1 MKKLLVIAMMVMGM
15 SMYFTSCG
23 NSGKGVQSAN
33 DTVSTDSVAADTV
46 ANDTVVADSVAADTV
61 VAKK

>member
-15 SMYFTSCG
+15 SMAFTSCG
-23 NSGKGVQSAN
+23 NSGKGVQPAN

-46 ANDTVVADSVAADTV
+46 ANDTVAVDSVAADTV

>member
-15 SMYFTSCG
+15 SMAFTSCG
-23 NSGKGVQSAN
+23 NSGKGVQPAN
-33 DTVSTDSVAADTV
+33 DTVA
-46 ANDTVVADSVAADTV
+46 ADSVAADTV

>member
-15 SMYFTSCG
+15 SMAFTSCG
-23 NSGKGVQSAN
+23 NSGKGVQPAN

-46 ANDTVVADSVAADTV
+46 

>member
-1 MKKLLVIAMMVMGM
+1 MKKLLVIAMMVIGM
-15 SMYFTSCG
+15 AMYFTSCG
-23 NSGKGVQSAN
+23 NAGKGVQSAN

-46 ANDTVVADSVAADTV
+46 